1 MRFLIIHYFVSRDF
15 LKSAKNIFCIGIGGI
30 GVSALAR
37 MFLLEGKRVSGSDI
51 SPSFVTEELKKK
63 GAKIFIGHKEENLK
77 NDTDLVIYTKAI
89 KKDNP
94 ELKKAKRLKIKTLSY
109 SQALGEIS
117 SGKYTVAIS
126 GSHGKT
132 TTTGMIAWGLLKAR
146 KQPTVVVGSFL
157 KGLKSNFVA
166 GRGKYFVVEAC
177 EYQESFLDLNPQ
189 IIVVTNI
196 DNDHLDYY
204 KNLSNLKKAFLKFI
218 QKLPS
223 GGYLVC
229 DLSDRKISDLVRRI
243 KKKRFEVID
252 FSKSKIDFPLR
263 LIGEHNLKNAQ
274 AAASVL
280 RLLKV
285 EDKIIK
291 SALSSFSGTLRRFE
305 YKGKKEGVLVYDDYA
320 HHPTEIKKTLKA
332 AKEFFKNQKITVVFQ
347 PHLYSRTKILFN
359 DFLKSFQ
366 DADSIIFLPIYAA
379 REKFDKSISS
389 KKLFSQLKHKNK
401 FYFDSFK
408 ETTDFL
414 KSYLK
419 KGDILLTMGAGD
431 VYKIAE
437 AYLKK

>member
-1 MRFLIIHYFVSRDF
+1 MSRDF

>member
-1 MRFLIIHYFVSRDF
+1 MSRDF

-408 ETTDFL
+408 ETTDFF